1 MAVLVEVF
9 HRFTWKPH
17 RHSQIWRIV
26 RSGSIRVLPID
37 ENDWPELERLMLKY
51 AGTPMDFA
59 DATLVRLAE
68 REGLGTILTVDR
80 DFKVYR
86 IGGRR
91 AFRVLPKQ

>member
-51 AGTPMDFA
+51 ADTPMDFA